1 MIWVGSLNLLNQA
14 VDAQVAGGNSQF
26 VLGCTAWLCGQDTG
40 VLIAAK
46 SLSGDQLVVSARPG
60 GPVGQPDHHC
70 AAGAVPDRGRDHYH
84 PAEAAMR

>member
-14 VDAQVAGGNSQF
+14 IDAQVAGGNSQF

-46 SLSGDQLVVSARPG
+46 SLSGDQLVVSA
-60 GPVGQPDHHC
+60 GQAALWGNLTTIGLPALC
-70 AAGAVPDRGRDHYH
+70 LIAGAAITIRR
-84 PAEAAMR
+84 RRR